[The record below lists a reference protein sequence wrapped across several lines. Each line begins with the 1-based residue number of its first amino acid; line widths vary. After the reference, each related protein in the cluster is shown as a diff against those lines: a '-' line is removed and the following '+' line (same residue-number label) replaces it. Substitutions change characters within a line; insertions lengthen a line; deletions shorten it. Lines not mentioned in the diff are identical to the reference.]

1 MYQRIL
7 VPIDGSPTSDQGL
20 AEAIKLAQLTG
31 ASLRLIYVMDSLIYA
46 SGFGVYGDYSGDLIV
61 RMEEAG
67 KQVLE
72 DGSTRANAA
81 NLKVDSLLIDGLG
94 IRVSEAV
101 IQQAKDWSADL
112 IVIGTH
118 GRRGINR
125 LLLGSD
131 AEQIMRLAPVPVLL
145 VRASEPV
152 AKVDALSDAQSSK

>member
-7 VPIDGSPTSDQGL
+7 VPIDGSTPSNQGL
-20 AEAIKLAQLTG
+20 NEAIKLALLTG
-31 ASLRLIYVMDSLIYA
+31 ARLRLIHVMGSLIYA
-46 SGFGVYGDYSGDLIV
+46 TGFGVDGDYNGDLIL

-72 DGSTRANAA
+72 DGKTRATAA
-81 NLKVDSLLIDGLG
+81 KLEVDSLLIDGLG
-94 IRVSEAV
+94 MRVSEAV
-101 IQQAKDWSADL
+101 IQQTKEWGADL

-118 GRRGINR
+118 GRRGANR

-145 VRASEPV
+145 VRTPEATAKDYVASQ
-152 AKVDALSDAQSSK
+152 AQSSK